1 MPVYDEPLYYEIAF
15 SFVDAEKQVDLFEE
29 FIEAHSRIEV
39 KRFLDIGCGPALQLR
54 EIARRG
60 YGVVGLDRSPEMLG
74 YLRERTVEEGI
85 SVETIEAD
93 MTDFKLGEKA
103 DFAFIMMGTISLIE
117 SKEKFLAHL
126 DSVAGSLRRGG
137 LYLIENMK
145 IDWAREGF
153 FGSESWTMER
163 DGTRVETTYKVE
175 LKDALAQKLSETIR
189 LEVDDRGRRLV
200 LEESAET
207 RMIFPQEF
215 ITLVELNG
223 NFEFLG
229 WFERDST
236 RRLTKANPDNIALLR
251 RR

>member
-74 YLRERTVEEGI
+74 YLREKSREEGI
-85 SVETIEAD
+85 VVETIEAD
-93 MTDFKLGEKA
+93 MTDFQLGEKA

-117 SKEKFLAHL
+117 SKEKFLTHL

-145 IDWAREGF
+145 IDWAREMF
-153 FGSESWTMER
+153 FGSESWAMER
-163 DGTRVETTYKVE
+163 DGTRVETIYKVE
-175 LKDALAQKLSETIR
+175 LKDALAQKLLETIR

-200 LEESAET
+200 LEENAET

-223 NFEFLG
+223 NFKFLG

-236 RRLTKANPDNIALLR
+236 RRLTKASPDNIALLR
-251 RR
+251 RK